1 MPKPTET
8 TLSYRFTRFTF
19 SIFFRIWFRW
29 KVLHRERVPAE
40 GGVILASN
48 HVSYL
53 DPVYVVSAL
62 ERMVVGLARES
73 AFNVPLGGRILRS
86 WRVIP
91 VDQSGTGRGLKTFLS
106 RLRSGDAVVMYPEGT
121 RSPTGQIRA
130 PQPGIGLIIIKS
142 NAPVV
147 PIKLFGAY
155 EAYARHHWLPRPY
168 QVQIKFGEPLDFA
181 DLRAKAKQT
190 KDKERLKEIYKQ
202 AATDL
207 LHAIAQIE
215 PGLDQEAL

>member
-1 MPKPTET
+1 MPEPTET
-8 TLSYRFTRFTF
+8 TLSYRFARFTF
-19 SIFFRIWFRW
+19 GMFFRIWFRW
-29 KVLHRERVPAE
+29 KVLHRERVPAK

-121 RSPTGQIRA
+121 RSPTGHWSWNRPA
-130 PQPGIGLIIIKS
+130 ES
-142 NAPVV
+142 VV
-147 PIKLFGAY
+147 VLS
-155 EAYARHHWLPRPY
+155 
-168 QVQIKFGEPLDFA
+168 
-181 DLRAKAKQT
+181 
-190 KDKERLKEIYKQ
+190 
-202 AATDL
+202 
-207 LHAIAQIE
+207 
-215 PGLDQEAL
+215 

>member
-1 MPKPTET
+1 MPEPTET
-8 TLSYRFTRFTF
+8 TLSYRFARFTF
-19 SIFFRIWFRW
+19 GMFFRIWFRW
-29 KVLHRERVPAE
+29 KVLHRERVPAK

-106 RLRSGDAVVMYPEGT
+106 RLRSGDAVIMYPEGT

-142 NAPVV
+142 TAPVV

-168 QVQIKFGEPLDFA
+168 QVQIKFGEPLDFR
-181 DLRAKAKQT
+181 DLRAKANET
-190 KDKERLKEIYKQ
+190 KDKEELKKLYHE

-207 LHAIAQIE
+207 LHAIATIE
-215 PGLDQEAL
+215 PGPYKT